1 MCMGWER
8 QQLRRELR
16 STIAPNARHLVY
28 GRARANDVYTAT
40 PFPQATSTYI
50 FVFGRDRT
58 NYELWIMCSHLSGP
72 DYENENESVS
82 AHYSC
87 SHVLSF
93 DFGKNDAATSVA
105 HILQSSSCII
115 VVSCDNILHHSI
127 AERFELV
134 DRQSGCYPAPDPNI
148 GRLICCSL
156 HDTRVHP
163 FVKSGYISKLRSRAA

>member
-1 MCMGWER
+1 MGWER

-28 GRARANDVYTAT
+28 GRARANDVVLQ
-40 PFPQATSTYI
+40 PHFRKRLRLTYLYSA
-50 FVFGRDRT
+50 GT
-58 NYELWIMCSHLSGP
+58 EPIMNCGSCVPTLVALTTRM
-72 DYENENESVS
+72 ENESVS

-105 HILQSSSCII
+105 HILHSSSCII